1 MAEENESEEKKVEIT
16 EPIIVNLG
24 KQKRKSIRRLMKGR
38 GKLWS
43 DVDSVIDEASTM
55 LGDELEGK
63 TILPIILVYR
73 RSPKR
78 KRARGFFGF

>member
-1 MAEENESEEKKVEIT
+1 MAKENESEEKKVEIT

-24 KQKRKSIRRLMKGR
+24 KQKRKRIRRLMKGR

-63 TILPIILVYR
+63 TILPIVLVYR

>member
-1 MAEENESEEKKVEIT
+1 MAEENGSEEKKVEIT

-24 KQKRKSIRRLMKGR
+24 KQKRKRIRRLMKGR
-38 GKLWS
+38 GKLWG
-43 DVDSVIDEASTM
+43 DVESVIDEASTM
-55 LGDELEGK
+55 LGDEMEGK

-78 KRARGFFGF
+78 KRGRGWFGF